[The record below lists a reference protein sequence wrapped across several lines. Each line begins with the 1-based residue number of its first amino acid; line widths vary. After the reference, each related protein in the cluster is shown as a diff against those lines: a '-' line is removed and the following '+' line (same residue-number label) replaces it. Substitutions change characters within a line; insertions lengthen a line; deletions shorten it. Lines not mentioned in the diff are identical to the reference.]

1 MTAAPMIWFN
11 GELISANDACVSP
24 FDLGLTV
31 GLGVFET
38 MAAYDGKVFAYDLH
52 HARLIKSAEVFALP
66 VPERSVISA
75 AIAEVI
81 EANHYH
87 QGRYRIRVTLS
98 GGANQLGGGRQQGDV
113 MVTARSADSASD
125 GSSDG
130 SSGSDLAKLAWVPFV
145 INERAAT
152 AGVKSTS
159 YADHVLAYRH
169 ALNAGADEALMLN
182 SQGHLAEGSMSNVF
196 VVKDG
201 VVQTP
206 SLASGCLP
214 GVTRQLVINLCADLD
229 LPVEECQLG
238 VQDIDNADEI
248 FLTSSLRE
256 IQAAVLLGTKA
267 RATEAVT
274 GEVTGRLA
282 EAYAEMV
289 RKELS

>member
-1 MTAAPMIWFN
+1 MISLN
-11 GELISANDACVSP
+11 GELISANEACVSP

-52 HARLIKSAEVFALP
+52 HARLLKSAEVFALP
-66 VPERSVISA
+66 VPERSVITA
-75 AIAEVI
+75 AITEVI
-81 EANHYH
+81 DANLYQ
-87 QGRYRIRVTLS
+87 QGRYRIRVTLT
-98 GGANQLGGGRQQGDV
+98 GGVNQLGGGREQGDV
-113 MVTARSADSASD
+113 MVTAQAADSASGGD
-125 GSSDG
+125 S
-130 SSGSDLAKLAWVPFV
+130 AKLAWVPFV

-159 YADHVLAYRH
+159 YADHVLAYRN

-182 SQGHLAEGSMSNVF
+182 SQGHLAEGAMSNVF

-214 GVTRQLVINLCADLD
+214 GVTRQLVIGLCADLD
-229 LPVEECQLG
+229 LPIKECQLG
-238 VQDIDNADEI
+238 EQDIDRADEI

-256 IQAAVLLGTKA
+256 IQAAVLLGPEA
-267 RATEAVT
+267 RVTEAVT
-274 GEVTGRLA
+274 GEVTVRLA

>member
-1 MTAAPMIWFN
+1 MISLN
-11 GELISANDACVSP
+11 GELISANEACVSP

-52 HARLIKSAEVFALP
+52 HARLLKSAEVFALP
-66 VPERSVISA
+66 VPERSVITA
-75 AIAEVI
+75 AITEVI
-81 EANHYH
+81 DANHYH
-87 QGRYRIRVTLS
+87 QGRYRIRVTLT
-98 GGANQLGGGRQQGDV
+98 GGVNQLGGGREQGDV
-113 MVTARSADSASD
+113 MVTAQAADSASGG
-125 GSSDG
+125 GSG
-130 SSGSDLAKLAWVPFV
+130 SGSDLAKLAWVPFV

-214 GVTRQLVINLCADLD
+214 GVTRQLVIGLCADLD
-229 LPVEECQLG
+229 LPIKECQLDE
-238 VQDIDNADEI
+238 QDIDSADEI

-256 IQAAVLLGTKA
+256 IQAAVLLGPEA
-267 RATEAVT
+267 RVTEAVT
-274 GEVTGRLA
+274 GEVTVRLA

>member
-11 GELISANDACVSP
+11 GELISANEACVSP

-52 HARLIKSAEVFALP
+52 HARLIKSADKLGLV
-66 VPERSVISA
+66 VPEASIMKA
-75 AIAEVI
+75 AMNEVI
-81 EANHYH
+81 EVNHCH

-98 GGANQLGGGRQQGDV
+98 GGANQLGGGSEQGDV
-113 MVTARSADSASD
+113 MVTARPADSANSA
-125 GSSDG
+125 SSA
-130 SSGSDLAKLAWVPFV
+130 SITPAKLAWVPFV

-214 GVTRQLVINLCADLD
+214 GVTRQLVIALCADLD
-229 LPVEECQLG
+229 LPIKECQLG
-238 VQDIDNADEI
+238 EQDIDSADEI

-256 IQAAVLLGTKA
+256 IQAAALLGTEA

-274 GEVTGRLA
+274 GEVTVRLA
-282 EAYAEMV
+282 EAYAEMI

>member
-1 MTAAPMIWFN
+1 MTAAPMISLN
-11 GELISANDACVSP
+11 GELISANEACVSP

-66 VPERSVISA
+66 VPERSVITA
-75 AIAEVI
+75 AITEVI

-87 QGRYRIRVTLS
+87 QGRYRIRVTLT
-98 GGANQLGGGRQQGDV
+98 GGVNQLGGGREQGDV
-113 MVTARSADSASD
+113 MVTAQAADSASGG
-125 GSSDG
+125 GSG
-130 SSGSDLAKLAWVPFV
+130 SGSDLAKLAWVPFV
-145 INERAAT
+145 INESAAT
-152 AGVKSTS
+152 VGVKSTS

-214 GVTRQLVINLCADLD
+214 GVTRQLVIVLCADLD
-229 LPVEECQLG
+229 LPIKECQLG
-238 VQDIDNADEI
+238 EQDIDRADEI

-256 IQAAVLLGTKA
+256 IQAAVLLGTEA

-274 GEVTGRLA
+274 GEVTVRLA

>member
-66 VPERSVISA
+66 VPERSVITA
-75 AIAEVI
+75 AITEVI
-81 EANHYH
+81 DANHCH

-113 MVTARSADSASD
+113 MVTAQAARSADSASD
-125 GSSDG
+125 SG
-130 SSGSDLAKLAWVPFV
+130 SGSDLAKLAWVPFV

-169 ALNAGADEALMLN
+169 ALNAGADEALMFN
-182 SQGHLAEGSMSNVF
+182 SRGHLAEGSMSNVF
-196 VVKDG
+196 VVKDR

-214 GVTRQLVINLCADLD
+214 GVTRQLVIALCADLD
-229 LPVEECQLG
+229 LPVKECQLG
-238 VQDIDNADEI
+238 EQDIDNADEI

-256 IQAAVLLGTKA
+256 IQAAVLLGPEA
-267 RATEAVT
+267 RVTEAVT
-274 GEVTGRLA
+274 GDVTVRLA

>member
-1 MTAAPMIWFN
+1 MISLN
-11 GELISANDACVSP
+11 GELISANEACVSP

-66 VPERSVISA
+66 VPERSVITA
-75 AIAEVI
+75 AITEVI
-81 EANHYH
+81 DANHYH
-87 QGRYRIRVTLS
+87 QGRYRIRVTLT
-98 GGANQLGGGRQQGDV
+98 GGVNQLGGGREQGDV
-113 MVTARSADSASD
+113 MVTAQAADSASGGD
-125 GSSDG
+125 S
-130 SSGSDLAKLAWVPFV
+130 AKLAWVPFV

-214 GVTRQLVINLCADLD
+214 GVTRQLVIGLCADLD
-229 LPVEECQLG
+229 LPIKECQLG
-238 VQDIDNADEI
+238 AQDIDRADEI

-256 IQAAVLLGTKA
+256 IQAAVLLGPEA

-274 GEVTGRLA
+274 GDVTGRLA
-282 EAYAEMV
+282 EAYAEMI

>member
-113 MVTARSADSASD
+113 MVTAQAARSADSASD
-125 GSSDG
+125 
-130 SSGSDLAKLAWVPFV
+130 SGSDLAKLAWVPFV

-169 ALNAGADEALMLN
+169 ALNAGADEALMFN

-256 IQAAVLLGTKA
+256 IQAAVLLGTEA

>member
-87 QGRYRIRVTLS
+87 QGRYRIRLTLS

-125 GSSDG
+125 
-130 SSGSDLAKLAWVPFV
+130 SDLAKLAWVPFV

-169 ALNAGADEALMLN
+169 ALNAGADEALMFN

-256 IQAAVLLGTKA
+256 IQAAVLLGTEA

>member
-52 HARLIKSAEVFALP
+52 YARLIKSAEVFALP

-87 QGRYRIRVTLS
+87 QGRYRIRLTLS

-113 MVTARSADSASD
+113 MVTAQAARSADSASD
-125 GSSDG
+125 
-130 SSGSDLAKLAWVPFV
+130 SGSDLAKLAWVPFV

-169 ALNAGADEALMLN
+169 ALNAGADEALMFN

-256 IQAAVLLGTKA
+256 IQAAVLLGTEA

>member
-1 MTAAPMIWFN
+1 MTAAPMISLN
-11 GELISANDACVSP
+11 GELISANEACVSP

-52 HARLIKSAEVFALP
+52 HARLLKSAEVFALP
-66 VPERSVISA
+66 VPERSVITA
-75 AIAEVI
+75 AITEVI

-87 QGRYRIRVTLS
+87 QGRCRIRVTLT
-98 GGANQLGGGRQQGDV
+98 GGVNQLGGGREQGDV
-113 MVTARSADSASD
+113 MVTAQAADS
-125 GSSDG
+125 GSGGG
-130 SSGSDLAKLAWVPFV
+130 SGSGSDLAKLAWVPFV

-214 GVTRQLVINLCADLD
+214 GVTRQLVIALCADLD
-229 LPVEECQLG
+229 LPIKECQLG
-238 VQDIDNADEI
+238 EQDIDRADEI

-256 IQAAVLLGTKA
+256 IQAAVLLGPEA

-274 GEVTGRLA
+274 GEVTVRLA

>member
-1 MTAAPMIWFN
+1 MISLN
-11 GELISANDACVSP
+11 GELISANEACVSP

-66 VPERSVISA
+66 VPERSVITA
-75 AIAEVI
+75 AITEVI

-87 QGRYRIRVTLS
+87 QGRYRIRVTLT
-98 GGANQLGGGRQQGDV
+98 GGVNQLGGGSEQGDV
-113 MVTARSADSASD
+113 MVTARPADSAS
-125 GSSDG
+125 
-130 SSGSDLAKLAWVPFV
+130 GSDSAKLAWVPFV

-182 SQGHLAEGSMSNVF
+182 SQGHLAEASMSNVF
-196 VVKDG
+196 VVKDS
-201 VVQTP
+201 VVRTP

-214 GVTRQLVINLCADLD
+214 GVTRQLVIGLCADLD
-229 LPVEECQLG
+229 LPIMECQLG
-238 VQDIDNADEI
+238 EQDIDNADEI

-256 IQAAVLLGTKA
+256 IQAAALLGTEA

-274 GEVTGRLA
+274 GEVTVRLA

>member
-1 MTAAPMIWFN
+1 MISLN
-11 GELISANDACVSP
+11 GELISANEACVSP

-66 VPERSVISA
+66 VPERSVITA
-75 AIAEVI
+75 AITEVI
-81 EANHYH
+81 DANHYH
-87 QGRYRIRVTLS
+87 QGRYRIRVTLT
-98 GGANQLGGGRQQGDV
+98 GGVNQLGGGREQGDV
-113 MVTARSADSASD
+113 MVTAQAADSASGGD
-125 GSSDG
+125 S
-130 SSGSDLAKLAWVPFV
+130 AKLAWVPFV

-214 GVTRQLVINLCADLD
+214 GVTRQLVIGLCADLD
-229 LPVEECQLG
+229 LPIKECQLG
-238 VQDIDNADEI
+238 EQDIDRADEI

-256 IQAAVLLGTKA
+256 IQAAVLLGPEA

-274 GEVTGRLA
+274 GDVTGRLA
-282 EAYAEMV
+282 EAYAEMI

>member
-1 MTAAPMIWFN
+1 MIWFN
-11 GELISANDACVSP
+11 GELISANEACVSP

-38 MAAYDGKVFAYDLH
+38 MAAYDGKVFAYNLH

-66 VPERSVISA
+66 VPERSVITA
-75 AIAEVI
+75 AITEVI

-87 QGRYRIRVTLS
+87 QGRYRIRVTLT
-98 GGANQLGGGRQQGDV
+98 GGVNQLGGGSEQGDV
-113 MVTARSADSASD
+113 MVTARPADSAS
-125 GSSDG
+125 
-130 SSGSDLAKLAWVPFV
+130 GSDSAKLAWVPFV

-182 SQGHLAEGSMSNVF
+182 SQGHLAEASMSNVF
-196 VVKDG
+196 VVKDS
-201 VVQTP
+201 VVRTP

-214 GVTRQLVINLCADLD
+214 GVTRQLVIGLCADLD
-229 LPVEECQLG
+229 LPIKECQLG
-238 VQDIDNADEI
+238 EQDIDSADEI

-256 IQAAVLLGTKA
+256 IQAAVLLGPEA
-267 RATEAVT
+267 RVTEAVT
-274 GEVTGRLA
+274 GEVTVRLA

>member
-1 MTAAPMIWFN
+1 MIWFN

-125 GSSDG
+125 GSSG
-130 SSGSDLAKLAWVPFV
+130 SGSGSDLAKLAWVPFV

-214 GVTRQLVINLCADLD
+214 GVTRQLVIALCADLD
-229 LPVEECQLG
+229 LPIKECQLG
-238 VQDIDNADEI
+238 EQDIDSADEI

-256 IQAAVLLGTKA
+256 IQAAALLGTEA

-274 GEVTGRLA
+274 GEVTVRLA
-282 EAYAEMV
+282 EAYAEMI

>member
-1 MTAAPMIWFN
+1 M
-11 GELISANDACVSP
+11 
-24 FDLGLTV
+24 
-31 GLGVFET
+31 
-38 MAAYDGKVFAYDLH
+38 
-52 HARLIKSAEVFALP
+52 
-66 VPERSVISA
+66 
-75 AIAEVI
+75 
-81 EANHYH
+81 
-87 QGRYRIRVTLS
+87 
-98 GGANQLGGGRQQGDV
+98 
-113 MVTARSADSASD
+113 
-125 GSSDG
+125 
-130 SSGSDLAKLAWVPFV
+130 AKLAWVPFV

-169 ALNAGADEALMLN
+169 ALNAGADEALMFN

>member
-1 MTAAPMIWFN
+1 
-11 GELISANDACVSP
+11 LISANEACVSP

-52 HARLIKSAEVFALP
+52 HARLLKSAEVFALP
-66 VPERSVISA
+66 VPERSVITA
-75 AIAEVI
+75 AITEVI
-81 EANHYH
+81 DANHCH

-98 GGANQLGGGRQQGDV
+98 GGVNQLGGGSEQGDV
-113 MVTARSADSASD
+113 MVTARPADSAS
-125 GSSDG
+125 GASIT
-130 SSGSDLAKLAWVPFV
+130 LAKLAWVPFV

-182 SQGHLAEGSMSNVF
+182 TQGHLAEGSMSNVF

-214 GVTRQLVINLCADLD
+214 GVTRQLVIALCADLD
-229 LPVEECQLG
+229 LPIKECQLG
-238 VQDIDNADEI
+238 EQDIDSADEI

-256 IQAAVLLGTKA
+256 IQAAALLGTEA

-274 GEVTGRLA
+274 GEVTVRLA
-282 EAYAEMV
+282 EAYAEMI

>member
-11 GELISANDACVSP
+11 GELISANEACVSP

-113 MVTARSADSASD
+113 MVTARAARSADSASEC
-125 GSSDG
+125 
-130 SSGSDLAKLAWVPFV
+130 SGSDLAKLAWVPFV

-169 ALNAGADEALMLN
+169 ALNAGADEALMFN

-256 IQAAVLLGTKA
+256 IQAAVLLGTEA

>member
-1 MTAAPMIWFN
+1 MIWFN
-11 GELISANDACVSP
+11 GELISANEACVSP

-38 MAAYDGKVFAYDLH
+38 MAAYDGKVFAYNLH

-66 VPERSVISA
+66 VPERSVITA
-75 AIAEVI
+75 AITEVI

-98 GGANQLGGGRQQGDV
+98 GGVNQLGGGSEQGDV
-113 MVTARSADSASD
+113 MVTARPADSAS
-125 GSSDG
+125 
-130 SSGSDLAKLAWVPFV
+130 GSDSAKLAWVPFV

-182 SQGHLAEGSMSNVF
+182 SQGHLAEASMSNVF
-196 VVKDG
+196 VVKDS
-201 VVQTP
+201 VVRTP

-214 GVTRQLVINLCADLD
+214 GVTRQLVIGLCADLD
-229 LPVEECQLG
+229 LPIMECQLG
-238 VQDIDNADEI
+238 EQDIDNADEI

-256 IQAAVLLGTKA
+256 IQAAALLGTEA

-274 GEVTGRLA
+274 GEVTVRLA

>member
-1 MTAAPMIWFN
+1 MISLN
-11 GELISANDACVSP
+11 GELISANEACVSP

-52 HARLIKSAEVFALP
+52 HARLLKSAEVFALP
-66 VPERSVISA
+66 VPERSVITA
-75 AIAEVI
+75 AITEVI
-81 EANHYH
+81 DANHYH
-87 QGRYRIRVTLS
+87 QGRYRIRVTLT
-98 GGANQLGGGRQQGDV
+98 GGVNQLGGGREQGDV
-113 MVTARSADSASD
+113 MVTAQAADSASGGD
-125 GSSDG
+125 S
-130 SSGSDLAKLAWVPFV
+130 AKLAWVPFV

-214 GVTRQLVINLCADLD
+214 GVTRQLVIGLCADLD
-229 LPVEECQLG
+229 LPIKECQLG
-238 VQDIDNADEI
+238 EQDIDRADEI

-256 IQAAVLLGTKA
+256 IQAAVLLGPEA
-267 RATEAVT
+267 RVTEAVT
-274 GEVTGRLA
+274 GEVTVRLA

>member
-1 MTAAPMIWFN
+1 MTAAPMISLN
-11 GELISANDACVSP
+11 GELISANEACVSP

-52 HARLIKSAEVFALP
+52 HARLLKSAEVFALP
-66 VPERSVISA
+66 VPERSVITA
-75 AIAEVI
+75 AITEVI
-81 EANHYH
+81 DANLYQ
-87 QGRYRIRVTLS
+87 QGRYRIRVTLT
-98 GGANQLGGGRQQGDV
+98 GGVNQLGGGREQGDV
-113 MVTARSADSASD
+113 MVTAQAADSASGGD
-125 GSSDG
+125 S
-130 SSGSDLAKLAWVPFV
+130 AKLAWVPFV

-214 GVTRQLVINLCADLD
+214 GVTRQLVIALCADLD
-229 LPVEECQLG
+229 LPIKECQLG
-238 VQDIDNADEI
+238 AQDIDRADEI

-256 IQAAVLLGTKA
+256 IQAAVLLGPEA

-274 GEVTGRLA
+274 GDVTGRLA
-282 EAYAEMV
+282 EAYAEMI

>member
-1 MTAAPMIWFN
+1 MISLN
-11 GELISANDACVSP
+11 GELISANEACVSP

-52 HARLIKSAEVFALP
+52 HARLLKSAEVFALP
-66 VPERSVISA
+66 VPERSVITA
-75 AIAEVI
+75 AITEVI

-87 QGRYRIRVTLS
+87 QGRYRIRVTLT
-98 GGANQLGGGRQQGDV
+98 GGVNQLGGGREQGDV
-113 MVTARSADSASD
+113 MVTAQAADSASGGD
-125 GSSDG
+125 S
-130 SSGSDLAKLAWVPFV
+130 AKLAWVPFV

-214 GVTRQLVINLCADLD
+214 GVTRQLVIALCADLD
-229 LPVEECQLG
+229 LPIKECQLG
-238 VQDIDNADEI
+238 AQDIDRADEI

-256 IQAAVLLGTKA
+256 IQAAVLLGPEA

-274 GEVTGRLA
+274 GEVTVRLA

>member
-1 MTAAPMIWFN
+1 MISLN
-11 GELISANDACVSP
+11 GELISANEACVSP

-52 HARLIKSAEVFALP
+52 HARLLKSAEVFALP
-66 VPERSVISA
+66 VPERSVITA
-75 AIAEVI
+75 AITEVI

-87 QGRYRIRVTLS
+87 QGRYRIRVTLT
-98 GGANQLGGGRQQGDV
+98 GGVNQLGGGREQGDV
-113 MVTARSADSASD
+113 MVTAQAADSAS
-125 GSSDG
+125 GG
-130 SSGSDLAKLAWVPFV
+130 DLAKLAWVPFV

-182 SQGHLAEGSMSNVF
+182 SQGHLAEGAMSNVF

-214 GVTRQLVINLCADLD
+214 GVTRQLVIGLCADLD
-229 LPVEECQLG
+229 LPIKECQLDE
-238 VQDIDNADEI
+238 QDIDSADEI

-256 IQAAVLLGTKA
+256 IQAAVLLGPEA
-267 RATEAVT
+267 RVTEAVT
-274 GEVTGRLA
+274 GEVTVRLA

>member
-11 GELISANDACVSP
+11 GELISANEACVSP

-66 VPERSVISA
+66 VPERSVITA
-75 AIAEVI
+75 AITEVI
-81 EANHYH
+81 DANYYH

-98 GGANQLGGGRQQGDV
+98 GGVNQLGGGSEQGDV
-113 MVTARSADSASD
+113 MVTAQAADSASGG
-125 GSSDG
+125 GSG
-130 SSGSDLAKLAWVPFV
+130 SGSGSDLAKLAWVPFV
-145 INERAAT
+145 INESAAT

-182 SQGHLAEGSMSNVF
+182 SQGHLAEGAMSNVF

-214 GVTRQLVINLCADLD
+214 GVTRQLVIGLCADLD
-229 LPVEECQLG
+229 LPIKECQLDE
-238 VQDIDNADEI
+238 QDIDSADEI

-256 IQAAVLLGTKA
+256 IQAAVLLGPEA
-267 RATEAVT
+267 RVTEAVT
-274 GEVTGRLA
+274 GDVTVRLA

>member
-113 MVTARSADSASD
+113 MVTARSADSASATA
-125 GSSDG
+125 SD
-130 SSGSDLAKLAWVPFV
+130 SDSDLAKLAWVPFV

-169 ALNAGADEALMLN
+169 ALNAGADEALMFN

>member
-1 MTAAPMIWFN
+1 MIWFN
-11 GELISANDACVSP
+11 GELISANEACVSP

-38 MAAYDGKVFAYDLH
+38 MAAYDGKVFAYNLH

-66 VPERSVISA
+66 VPERSVITA
-75 AIAEVI
+75 AITEVI
-81 EANHYH
+81 DANHYH

-98 GGANQLGGGRQQGDV
+98 GGVNQLGGGSEQGDV
-113 MVTARSADSASD
+113 MVTARPADSAS
-125 GSSDG
+125 
-130 SSGSDLAKLAWVPFV
+130 GSDSAKLAWVPFV

-214 GVTRQLVINLCADLD
+214 GVTRQLVIGLCADLD
-229 LPVEECQLG
+229 LPIKECQLG
-238 VQDIDNADEI
+238 EQDIDRADEI

-256 IQAAVLLGTKA
+256 IQAAVLLGPEA

-274 GEVTGRLA
+274 GDVTGRLA

>member
-1 MTAAPMIWFN
+1 MISLN
-11 GELISANDACVSP
+11 GELISANEACVSP

-52 HARLIKSAEVFALP
+52 HARLLKSAEVFALP
-66 VPERSVISA
+66 VPERSVITA
-75 AIAEVI
+75 AITEVI

-87 QGRYRIRVTLS
+87 QGRCRIRVTLT
-98 GGANQLGGGRQQGDV
+98 GGVNQLGGGREQGDV
-113 MVTARSADSASD
+113 MVTAQAADSASGGD
-125 GSSDG
+125 S
-130 SSGSDLAKLAWVPFV
+130 AKLAWVPFV

-214 GVTRQLVINLCADLD
+214 GVTRQLVIALCADLD
-229 LPVEECQLG
+229 LPIKECQLG
-238 VQDIDNADEI
+238 EQDIDRADEI

-256 IQAAVLLGTKA
+256 IQAAVLLGPEA
-267 RATEAVT
+267 RVTEAVT
-274 GEVTGRLA
+274 GEVTVRLA

>member
-87 QGRYRIRVTLS
+87 QGRYRIRLTLS

-113 MVTARSADSASD
+113 MVTAQAARSADSASD
-125 GSSDG
+125 
-130 SSGSDLAKLAWVPFV
+130 SGSDLAKLAWVPFV

-169 ALNAGADEALMLN
+169 ALNAGADEALMFN

-256 IQAAVLLGTKA
+256 IQAAVLLGTEA
-267 RATEAVT
+267 RATESVT

>member
-113 MVTARSADSASD
+113 MVTAQAARSADSASD
-125 GSSDG
+125 
-130 SSGSDLAKLAWVPFV
+130 SGSDLAKLAWVPFV

>member
-113 MVTARSADSASD
+113 MVTAQAARSADSASD
-125 GSSDG
+125 SG
-130 SSGSDLAKLAWVPFV
+130 SGSDLAKLAWVPFV

-169 ALNAGADEALMLN
+169 ALNAGADEALMFN

-256 IQAAVLLGTKA
+256 IQAAVLLGTEA

>member
-87 QGRYRIRVTLS
+87 QGRYRIRLTLS

-113 MVTARSADSASD
+113 MVTAQAARSADSASD
-125 GSSDG
+125 
-130 SSGSDLAKLAWVPFV
+130 SGSDLAKLAWVPFV

-169 ALNAGADEALMLN
+169 ALNAGADEALMFN

-256 IQAAVLLGTKA
+256 IQAAVLLGTEA

>member
-1 MTAAPMIWFN
+1 
-11 GELISANDACVSP
+11 
-24 FDLGLTV
+24 
-31 GLGVFET
+31 

-66 VPERSVISA
+66 VPERLVISA

-113 MVTARSADSASD
+113 MVTAQAARSADSDS
-125 GSSDG
+125 GSG
-130 SSGSDLAKLAWVPFV
+130 SGSDLAKLAWVPFV
-145 INERAAT
+145 INESAAT

-256 IQAAVLLGTKA
+256 IQAAVLLGTEA

-274 GEVTGRLA
+274 GDVTGRLA

>member
-1 MTAAPMIWFN
+1 MISLN
-11 GELISANDACVSP
+11 GELISANEACVSP

-66 VPERSVISA
+66 VPERSVITA
-75 AIAEVI
+75 AITEVI
-81 EANHYH
+81 DANHYH
-87 QGRYRIRVTLS
+87 QGRYRIRVTLT
-98 GGANQLGGGRQQGDV
+98 GGVNQLGGGREQGDV
-113 MVTARSADSASD
+113 MVTAQAADSASGGD
-125 GSSDG
+125 S
-130 SSGSDLAKLAWVPFV
+130 AKLAWVPFV

-214 GVTRQLVINLCADLD
+214 GVTRQLVIGLCADLD
-229 LPVEECQLG
+229 LPIKECQLG
-238 VQDIDNADEI
+238 AQDIDRADEI

-256 IQAAVLLGTKA
+256 IQAAVLLGPEA

-274 GEVTGRLA
+274 GDVTGRLA

>member
-52 HARLIKSAEVFALP
+52 HARLIKSAEVFALQ

-113 MVTARSADSASD
+113 MVTAQAARSADSASD
-125 GSSDG
+125 SG
-130 SSGSDLAKLAWVPFV
+130 SGSDLAKLAWVPFV

-169 ALNAGADEALMLN
+169 ALNAGADEALMFN

-256 IQAAVLLGTKA
+256 IQAAVLLGTEA

>member
-1 MTAAPMIWFN
+1 MISLN
-11 GELISANDACVSP
+11 GELISANEACVSP

-66 VPERSVISA
+66 VPERSVITA
-75 AIAEVI
+75 AITEVI
-81 EANHYH
+81 DANHYH
-87 QGRYRIRVTLS
+87 QGRYRIRVTLT
-98 GGANQLGGGRQQGDV
+98 GGVNQLGGGREQGDV
-113 MVTARSADSASD
+113 MVTAQAADSASGGD
-125 GSSDG
+125 S
-130 SSGSDLAKLAWVPFV
+130 AKLAWVPFV

-214 GVTRQLVINLCADLD
+214 GVTRQLVIGLCADLD
-229 LPVEECQLG
+229 LPIKECQLG
-238 VQDIDNADEI
+238 EQDIDRADEI

-256 IQAAVLLGTKA
+256 IQAAVLLGPEA

-274 GEVTGRLA
+274 GDVTGRLA

>member
-125 GSSDG
+125 
-130 SSGSDLAKLAWVPFV
+130 SGSDLAKLAWVPFV

>member
-1 MTAAPMIWFN
+1 MISLN
-11 GELISANDACVSP
+11 GELISANEACVSP

-66 VPERSVISA
+66 VPERSVITA
-75 AIAEVI
+75 AITEVI
-81 EANHYH
+81 DANHYH
-87 QGRYRIRVTLS
+87 QGRYRIRVTLT
-98 GGANQLGGGRQQGDV
+98 GGVNQLGGGREQGDV
-113 MVTARSADSASD
+113 MVTAQAADSASGGD
-125 GSSDG
+125 S
-130 SSGSDLAKLAWVPFV
+130 AKLAWVPFV

-214 GVTRQLVINLCADLD
+214 GVTRQLVIGLCADLD
-229 LPVEECQLG
+229 LPIKECQLG
-238 VQDIDNADEI
+238 EQDIDRADEI

-256 IQAAVLLGTKA
+256 IQAAVLLGPEA

-274 GEVTGRLA
+274 GDVTGRLA
-282 EAYAEMV
+282 EAYTEMI